1 MKLLEFLYFVPFIAF
16 GTVANLL
23 IKTGVSRIHLA
34 KVLSFE
40 SFVVM
45 VTSPYI
51 LGGLLCY
58 GAGFVSFV
66 YLLYK
71 FPLNIV
77 QTFSALAFVTVILAS
92 RFILDE
98 PISALRWAGIATVF
112 IGLILVGRS
121 I

>member
-1 MKLLEFLYFVPFIAF
+1 MNYLEFLYFVPFIAF

-23 IKTGVSRIHLA
+23 VKTGVSRIHLV
-34 KVLSFE
+34 KMLSFE
-40 SFVVM
+40 SFVAI

-51 LGGLLCY
+51 WGGLLCY
-58 GAGFVSFV
+58 GAGFVCFI
-66 YLLYK
+66 YLLNK

-77 QTFSALAFVTVILAS
+77 QTFSALAFVTVILTS
-92 RFILDE
+92 RFILGE
-98 PISALRWAGIATVF
+98 PISALRWTGIALVF

>member
-1 MKLLEFLYFVPFIAF
+1 MRLIELLYFVPFIVF

-23 IKTGVSRIHLA
+23 IKTGVSRLNIEKIFSTEGLLA
-34 KVLSFE
+34 L
-40 SFVVM
+40 
-45 VTSPYI
+45 VTSPYV

-58 GAGFVSFV
+58 GAGFVIFV

-77 QTFSALAFVTVILAS
+77 QTFSALAFIIVILAS

-98 PISALRWAGIATVF
+98 PISAIRWVGITMVF
-112 IGLILVGRS
+112 VGLVLVGRS